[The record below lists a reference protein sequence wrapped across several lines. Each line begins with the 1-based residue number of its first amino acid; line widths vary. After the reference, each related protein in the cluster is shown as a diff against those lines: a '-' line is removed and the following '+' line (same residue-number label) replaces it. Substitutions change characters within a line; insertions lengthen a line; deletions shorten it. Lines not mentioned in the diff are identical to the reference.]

1 MRDCLNDKE
10 VSSFVDGNLENKDE
24 VIHHLNTCADCFEQ
38 VTTVMNLIDENQ
50 KSYEQLNSAYEN
62 MVLKR
67 GFVSYFELIR
77 RKLANFIDSLLP
89 LPGGT
94 NTASGFLLNRY
105 SAIGATL
112 VFAFIAVNIFQ
123 LTNTNQFSAFKL
135 AKEYSI
141 EYIRKELNTES
152 PVKVRGVQSELAD
165 TNNEFEGEQDKKN
178 AFELGNNIMKIEA
191 ILASGSQED
200 TTRYFDK
207 ILSNP
212 LLKNEIDKQKGFE
225 RASGINNLKKQTD
238 SVISGIDQK
247 LLPFIKYGMVV
258 ELAKYESKAPKK
270 KSKKIE
276 NIVIDLRKANDYF
289 KNSEKLSEL
298 FK

>member
-200 TTRYFDK
+200 TTKYFDI

-212 LLKNEIDKQKGFE
+212 LLKKEIDKQKGFE

-258 ELAKYESKAPKK
+258 ELAKYESEKPEE
-270 KSKKIE
+270 KSNKIE